1 MVIWLACQ
9 NLIITVAFVD
19 NIEGCY
25 TLVQYTIA
33 QKNLEKIKNK
43 MNFTR
48 FAEISCCRQVSSKLN
63 TSLCVFERSNNY
75 WHI

>member
-19 NIEGCY
+19 NIEGCH

-33 QKNLEKIKNK
+33 QKNLEKIKIK

-48 FAEISCCRQVSSKLN
+48 FA
-63 TSLCVFERSNNY
+63 
-75 WHI
+75 